1 MPGLNAQQRAAVTA
15 PDGPSL
21 VLAGAG
27 TGKTRVI
34 VERLAWLSEERGV
47 DPRQLLALTF
57 TNRAA
62 AEMKARLSRRLDLDP
77 VPAWLGTFHSFG
89 LFILGREM
97 DRLGRS
103 RTFTIFDDSD
113 QLSLMKRLIQQLP
126 DAAPKVSPR
135 EALAWISRLKQEVTT
150 PDSTPA
156 DPDADE
162 TEAVFRSL
170 WTPYHDALKR
180 ASAVDFDDLLVLVVQ
195 LFQEHDDVL
204 QKYQRRYRYVLVDEY
219 QDTNR
224 AQYLIARLLSGAHG
238 NLFVVGDEDQ
248 SIYSWRGAD
257 IRNILEFGKDFPDAK
272 VYRLEE
278 NYRSTKPILDV
289 ANEVVSNNVQRLGK
303 TLHSVKG
310 AGDQVG
316 FYWAEDSDDE
326 ARYIIDDIAKK
337 NLSPKD
343 VAVLFRT
350 NAQARQIE
358 ESLRLKGLNYVVVG
372 GVKFYARKEIK
383 DILGYLRLLVNPDD
397 DESMRRVI
405 NVPTRGIGGTTMEQL
420 EGYARLR
427 GATLF
432 QVLREV
438 EFDETLT
445 SRARNAVAQFVHLID
460 DLALMAKNK
469 PVGELVDELLDR
481 VGYRNYVQQSDE
493 RDFRSRLDVVDEFVA
508 SCQQF
513 DKKGGGVGLLSFLQD
528 LALVSDVDAFDP
540 AAPAVTLMT
549 CHSAKGLE
557 FEHVYLVGLEEGLFP
572 LVRDGDGDD
581 LEEERRLCY
590 VAMTRAMTR
599 LVLTA
604 AKSRMIYGERRDHR
618 EVSRFIYEAGLDRIV
633 RLNPGKTEKASK
645 GGTAVASGARSSVGA
660 AATSVQ
666 ADTERVKT
674 GTKVRHAKFG
684 AGTVLFTQGKGDKL
698 KAHIRFNTGRSVML
712 LMSQAPVEVLD

>member
-1 MPGLNAQQRAAVTA
+1 MSGLNPQQHAAATA
-15 PDGPSL
+15 SDGPAL

-34 VERLAWLSEERGV
+34 VERLAWLAEERGV

-62 AEMKARLSRRLDLDP
+62 AEMQARLSHRLDMDP
-77 VPAWLGTFHSFG
+77 VPAWMGTFHAFG
-89 LFILGREM
+89 LFLLRREM

-103 RTFTIFDDSD
+103 KVFTIFDDSD

-126 DAAPKVSPR
+126 DTVAKVSPR
-135 EALAWISRLKQEVTT
+135 EALGWISRLKQEVAT
-150 PDSTPA
+150 PETQPP

-162 TEAVFRSL
+162 TDAVFRSL
-170 WTPYHDALKR
+170 WTPYHDALRR
-180 ASAVDFDDLLVLVVQ
+180 AAAVDFDDLLVLVVQ
-195 LFQEHDDVL
+195 LFQEHEDVL

-224 AQYLIARLLSGAHG
+224 AQYLIAKLLSGAHG

-257 IRNILEFGKDFPDAK
+257 IRNILEFGKDFADAK

-289 ANEVVSNNVQRLGK
+289 ANEVVSKNEQRLGK
-303 TLHSVKG
+303 TLRSVKG
-310 AGDQVG
+310 AGDAVG

-326 ARYIIDDIAKK
+326 ARFVIDDIAKK
-337 NLSPKD
+337 GLSPRD

-358 ESLRLKGLNYVVVG
+358 EALRLKGLNYVVVG
-372 GVKFYARKEIK
+372 GVKFYARKEVK
-383 DILGYLRLLVNPDD
+383 DILAYLRLLVNPGD
-397 DESMRRVI
+397 DESLRRVI
-405 NVPTRGIGGTTMEQL
+405 NVPTRGIGGTTLEQL

-427 GATLF
+427 GVPLSK
-432 QVLREV
+432 VLRDV
-438 EFDETLT
+438 EFDETVS
-445 SRARNAVAQFVHLID
+445 SRARNAVAQFVNLID
-460 DLALMAKNK
+460 DLALQAKTT
-469 PVGELVDELLDR
+469 PVGELVEELLDR

-493 RDFRSRLDVVDEFVA
+493 RDFRSRLDVVDEFAA
-508 SCQQF
+508 SCVQF
-513 DKKGGGVGLLSFLQD
+513 DKKSTGAELLSFLQD
-528 LALVSDVDAFDP
+528 LALVSDVDGLDP
-540 AAPAVTLMT
+540 QAPAVTLMT

-572 LVRDGDGDD
+572 LLRDGADD
-581 LEEERRLCY
+581 NLEEERRLCY

-604 AKSRMIYGERRDHR
+604 AKTRVIYGERREHR
-618 EVSRFIYEAGLDRIV
+618 EISRFLYEANFDRLV
-633 RLNPGKTEKASK
+633 RLNPGKTEKAA
-645 GGTAVASGARSSVGA
+645 GAAGARSSAGA

-666 ADTERVKT
+666 ADPERVHT
-674 GTKVRHAKFG
+674 GSRVRHAKFG
-684 AGTVLFTQGKGDKL
+684 AGQVLFTQGKGDKL
-698 KAHIRFNTGRSVML
+698 KAKIRFNTGRSVML
-712 LMSQAPVEVLD
+712 LLSQAPVEILD